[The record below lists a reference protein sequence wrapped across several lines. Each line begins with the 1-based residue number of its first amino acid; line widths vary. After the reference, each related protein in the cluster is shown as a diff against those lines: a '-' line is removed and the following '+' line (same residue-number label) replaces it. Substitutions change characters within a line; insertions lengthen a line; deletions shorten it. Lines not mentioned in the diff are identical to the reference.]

1 MTVTG
6 IPIDAIDFYEDL
18 GADNSRTWWQAN
30 KDRYAASVRTPL
42 TSLLEELADE
52 FGTPHLFRPH
62 RDVRFSPDKR
72 PYKDHQGALCLTAP
86 GMGYYVQLSADG
98 LRIGGGYYPT
108 GKDQLV
114 RQRAAID
121 APETG
126 LALAAIADALVAQGF
141 ELGAD
146 PVATR
151 PRGVPA
157 DHRRLEL
164 LRYRTVRC
172 PGAGGRVGQ
181 GDAAASPLRTRV
193 RGMAGDCAA
202 RRDRL
207 VLRGH
212 VARARPWGR
221 AGRVG
226 ASREPGDD
234 TACASRIPVRS

>member
-98 LRIGGGYYPT
+98 LRIGGG
-108 GKDQLV
+108 
-114 RQRAAID
+114 
-121 APETG
+121 
-126 LALAAIADALVAQGF
+126 VAF
-141 ELGAD
+141 NS
-146 PVATR
+146 
-151 PRGVPA
+151 
-157 DHRRLEL
+157 
-164 LRYRTVRC
+164 
-172 PGAGGRVGQ
+172 GGR
-181 GDAAASPLRTRV
+181 
-193 RGMAGDCAA
+193 
-202 RRDRL
+202 
-207 VLRGH
+207 H
-212 VARARPWGR
+212 
-221 AGRVG
+221 G
-226 ASREPGDD
+226 AS
-234 TACASRIPVRS
+234 S

>member
-157 DHRRLEL
+157 DHPRLEL
-164 LRYRTVRC
+164 LRYRTLIAVRALGE
-172 PGAGGRVGQ
+172 PSWLSTPDVT
-181 GDAAASPLRTRV
+181 D
-193 RGMAGDCAA
+193 
-202 RRDRL
+202 
-207 VLRGH
+207 H
-212 VARARPWGR
+212 VAGLWRQVRPLVDWLTQHVGESRAQT
-221 AGRVG
+221 
-226 ASREPGDD
+226 PG
-234 TACASRIPVRS
+234 

>member
-1 MTVTG
+1 MTLAG

-42 TSLLEELADE
+42 ASLLEELADE

-62 RDVRFSPDKR
+62 RDVRFSADKR
-72 PYKDHQGALCLTAP
+72 PYKDHQGGLCLTAT
-86 GMGYYVQLSADG
+86 GMGYYVQVSADG

-121 APETG
+121 APQTG
-126 LALAAIADALVAQGF
+126 LALAAIADALVSAGF

-157 DHRRLEL
+157 DHPRLEL
-164 LRYRTVRC
+164 MRYRTLI
-172 PGAGGRVGQ
+172 A
-181 GDAAASPLRTRV
+181 V
-193 RGMAGDCAA
+193 RGLGEPSWLSTPDVTEQVATHWRQVRPLVQWLTEHVGPGISP
-202 RRDRL
+202 DRTSP
-207 VLRGH
+207 R
-212 VARARPWGR
+212 
-221 AGRVG
+221 
-226 ASREPGDD
+226 
-234 TACASRIPVRS
+234 